1 MTEKNGLNGSAGGSA
16 GGSAKDPKHG
26 QEPTEDVS
34 DDDAEGNELGELR
47 EELTEEEATAPPAE
61 VAELAAS
68 CVRFVTAKYK
78 VMLDFTPETLSLCDQ
93 YLRDA
98 RADSA
103 ARPETVDLVTAA
115 AGAYLGEV
123 IRLRFGGYWQATG
136 DHSSWRVLLSRV
148 YLAFNPI
155 GMAREALLLSDQDGW
170 HAHFETDPG
179 EREMVEARLR
189 GLPEV
194 DEDEYFSPTTRYEVV
209 HVAYE
214 ALRAHMRDN
223 GTSDVR
229 FNPDDYR

>member
-1 MTEKNGLNGSAGGSA
+1 MGDKNGAGLNGSG
-16 GGSAKDPKHG
+16 PKLPADLG
-26 QEPTEDVS
+26 
-34 DDDAEGNELGELR
+34 DDDENELGEPR
-47 EELTEEEATAPPAE
+47 EELTEEESAPAPQP

-68 CVRFVTAKYK
+68 CVRFVTSKYK
-78 VMLDFTPETLSLCDQ
+78 VPLDFTPDTLSLLDQ

-98 RADSA
+98 RADVA

-136 DHSSWRVLLSRV
+136 DHSAWRVLLSHV

-155 GMAREALLLSDQDGW
+155 GMAREALLVTDQEGW

-179 EREMVEARLR
+179 EREVVEARLR

-194 DEDEYFSPTTRYEVV
+194 DEDEYFAPTTRYEVV
-209 HVAYE
+209 NVAYE
-214 ALRAHMRDN
+214 ALRAYMREN

-229 FNPDDYR
+229 FVPDDYR